1 MVKQAS
7 PAPPRIIN
15 KKARFNYEIIER
27 VEVGIMLRGSEV
39 KSVRN
44 GQVSL
49 EEAFARIDAGEVF
62 LYGCH
67 ISPYEQAG
75 SQNHDPARPRKLLLH
90 RREIKRLIGRVREKG
105 QTLVPLGLYFNSRG
119 LAKVDLALAKGKRSY
134 DKREHIRKRDQERD
148 MARALGG

>member
-1 MVKQAS
+1 
-7 PAPPRIIN
+7 
-15 KKARFNYEIIER
+15 
-27 VEVGIMLRGSEV
+27 MLCGSEV

-75 SQNHDPARPRKLLLH
+75 SQNHDSVRPRKLLLH
-90 RREIKRLIGRVREKG
+90 RREIRRLIGRVREKG

-134 DKREHIRKRDQERD
+134 DKREQIRKRDQERD